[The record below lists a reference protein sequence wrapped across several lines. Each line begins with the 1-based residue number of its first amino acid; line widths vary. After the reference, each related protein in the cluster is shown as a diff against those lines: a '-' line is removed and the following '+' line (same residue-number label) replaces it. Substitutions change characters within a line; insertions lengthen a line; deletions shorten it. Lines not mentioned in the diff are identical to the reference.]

1 MFTGIIECLGSVV
14 SKKEEGTN
22 VIFGIQS
29 DISIELKIDQSL
41 SHNGVCL
48 TVVKTEGNTHFVT
61 AVQET
66 IAKSNMTGLHK
77 GSFVNLERAM
87 LNNGRFDGHVVQGH
101 VDGTAV
107 CKIIDE
113 KDGSWVL
120 SFQLS
125 NDHKGLLVEKGS
137 ICINGVSLT
146 CFDIAKD
153 TFSVVIVPYTYD
165 HTIFN
170 SLNEGDLVNIEF
182 DVIGKYVKSIMSS

>member
-1 MFTGIIECLGSVV
+1 MFTGIIECLGKVV

-22 VIFGIQS
+22 VVFGIQS
-29 DISIELKIDQSL
+29 EISNELKIDQSL

-48 TVVKTEGNTHFVT
+48 TVINIEGNTHFVI
-61 AVQET
+61 AVEET
-66 IAKSNMTGLHK
+66 INKSNMESLSI

-107 CKIIDE
+107 CKSIDE
-113 KDGSWVL
+113 KEGSWIFTV
-120 SFQLS
+120 QLS
-125 NDHKGLLVEKGS
+125 NDHEGLLVEKGS

-146 CFDIAKD
+146 CFNISKD
-153 TFSVVIVPYTYD
+153 TFSVAIIPYTYD
-165 HTIFN
+165 HTMFN
-170 SLNEGDLVNIEF
+170 SLNERDKVNIEF